1 VFFSRKK
8 TNRGE
13 CCGVFCTFWLQKVPS
28 AVFDCFSL
36 PLFGRQ
42 KAAQK
47 PTRRQKRLKDAA

>member
-1 VFFSRKK
+1 MA
-8 TNRGE
+8 
-13 CCGVFCTFWLQKVPS
+13 KVAN

-47 PTRRQKRLKDAA
+47 PTRGQKRLKDAFFAKRDHSPPVAA